1 MRRFHG
7 MRSRVRHH
15 FLIRS
20 SPIQSF
26 FHELQAHTRFKI
38 MAALAQGL
46 PVFFVPEQLL
56 VAPMRDDVIYNRRRG
71 DDACFQT
78 RCAQRI
84 SPQVP
89 VAGNTP
95 FAIIAALC
103 STSTHPV
110 SAIFTVLAAV
120 YAAVTEIR
128 TARIAAGAFG
138 CSWHVPPQMKSSPR
152 SSHAEPP

>member
-1 MRRFHG
+1 
-7 MRSRVRHH
+7 
-15 FLIRS
+15 
-20 SPIQSF
+20 
-26 FHELQAHTRFKI
+26 

-89 VAGNTP
+89 VAGSSP
-95 FAIIAALC
+95 FAVITALG
-103 STSTHPV
+103 STSAHSV
-110 SAIFTVLAAV
+110 IAVLAVLSAIHTTVA
-120 YAAVTEIR
+120 EIG
-128 TARIAAGAFG
+128 TAWIA
-138 CSWHVPPQMKSSPR
+138 
-152 SSHAEPP
+152 

>member
-1 MRRFHG
+1 
-7 MRSRVRHH
+7 
-15 FLIRS
+15 
-20 SPIQSF
+20 
-26 FHELQAHTRFKI
+26 

-103 STSTHPV
+103 STSAHPV
-110 SAIFTVLAAV
+110 GAVLAVLAAV
-120 YAAVTEIR
+120 HTAVAEIG
-128 TARIAAGAFG
+128 TARIATGTLG
-138 CSWHVPPQMKSSPR
+138 CSWHGSPQMKSSPR
-152 SSHAEPP
+152 SSYTEPP